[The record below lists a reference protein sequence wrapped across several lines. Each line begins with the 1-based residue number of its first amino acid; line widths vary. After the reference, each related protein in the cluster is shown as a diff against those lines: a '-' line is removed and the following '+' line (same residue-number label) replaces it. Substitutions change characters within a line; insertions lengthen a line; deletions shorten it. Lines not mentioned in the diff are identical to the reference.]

1 MHHRS
6 SRIAV
11 GLVAVSALLAL
22 GACGGTGDSESDLDS
37 VTTDHVNIYGTDGN
51 MSNSLG
57 VALKDDPTI
66 INGMKGVTPL
76 TPLYA
81 DFKSRLR
88 ALDPNLNTFTYVGE
102 TYDAVVISALATEA
116 ARTVDPPTVAKY
128 INGITTG
135 GTVCTEFRDCAALVR
150 QGKDIEY
157 KGISLRRGGFTDLGE
172 PSTATYGALSFGRDG
187 QLDDGKT
194 EYIGA
199 GQESATTKKQ
209 PPAIPSA
216 PRGKPGPLKIGA
228 LLPKTGSISSIGA
241 GMFTAA
247 RLAVKDVNDNGG
259 VLGMPVTYTEGD
271 DGTSDQVAKAT
282 ADRLIADG
290 VHIIIGAGASG
301 ITTAVLPKVVDA
313 QRILFSPSN
322 TSAAL
327 SEAKD
332 NGLYFRTAPPDGLQ
346 AKALADIIMRDGR
359 QRILLIA
366 RDDEYGNGLQAGV
379 QKELQ
384 ESGVD
389 GQHIKLA
396 KYPKQDKYTDADQK
410 KVFDNLGD
418 IAKDFH
424 ADGVLI
430 IGYDESAFVVKGLE
444 DAKVIISQRN

>member
-22 GACGGTGDSESDLDS
+22 GACGGTSDDENDLGS
-37 VTTDHVNIYGTDGN
+37 VASDHVNIYGTDGN

-57 VALKDDPTI
+57 DALKDDPTI

-76 TPLYA
+76 TPLYS
-81 DFKSRLR
+81 DFKNRLR
-88 ALDPNLNTFTYVGE
+88 ALDPNLDTFTYVGE
-102 TYDAVVISALATEA
+102 TYDAIVISALAAEA
-116 ARTVDPPTVAKY
+116 ARTVDPPTIAKY
-128 INGITTG
+128 VNGITTG
-135 GTVCTEFRDCAALVR
+135 GTQCTDFHDCVALVR
-150 QGKDIEY
+150 QGKDIDY

-187 QLDDGKT
+187 KLDDGKT

-199 GQESATTKKQ
+199 GRESETTKQ
-209 PPAIPSA
+209 QSPPIPSA
-216 PRGKPGPLKIGA
+216 PRKPGPLKIGT
-228 LLPKTGSISSIGA
+228 LLPKTGLISSIGA

-247 RLAVKDVNDNGG
+247 RLAIKDINDNGG
-259 VLGMPVTYTEGD
+259 VLGMPVQYTEGD
-271 DGTSDQVAKAT
+271 DGTAKDVANAT

-301 ITTAVLPKVVDA
+301 VTAAVLPKVVAA
-313 QRILFSPSN
+313 QRILFSPCN

-327 SEAKD
+327 SEVKD

-366 RDDEYGNGLQAGV
+366 RDDTYGKGLQSGV

-384 ESGVD
+384 DSGVA
-389 GQHIKLA
+389 GEHIKLA
-396 KYPKQDKYTDADQK
+396 TYDVKDKYSDGDQK
-410 KVFDNLGD
+410 AIFDKLGA
-418 IAKDFH
+418 IAKDFN
-424 ADGVLI
+424 ADGILI
-430 IGYDESAFVVKGLE
+430 IGYDESANVIKGLE
-444 DAKVIISQRN
+444 NAKVIRSQRS